1 MRPLL
6 AILLVITILSCH
18 EEVSP
23 DLACTEKPRDSTG
36 CYTNYDPV
44 CGCNGKT
51 YSNACEAKA
60 HGIEGYIGGE
70 CRKQ

>member
-6 AILLVITILSCH
+6 FLFLIVFAGCDKIRGGCS
-18 EEVSP
+18 EN
-23 DLACTEKPRDSTG
+23 DKPTHG

-51 YSNACEAKA
+51 YPNSCEADA
-60 HGIEGYIGGE
+60 RGIMSYKQGK
-70 CRKQ
+70 CR